1 MRKYYLM
8 LLAGLALSACV
19 KNGFDESSGE
29 DRVITVS
36 FSMSS
41 PALRS
46 GYDPQT
52 GTFLWNDGDAVG
64 VMNNVDKANALL
76 PVSDTP
82 EDLTFP
88 GNVSRI
94 YGVYPYSDKN
104 TGGPSEVRVSLPV
117 SYTQAA
123 AGRFDAPSYPM
134 YAAEPVKGTDEVTLS
149 FSPLV
154 TVLALNIYKSEADV
168 DGELI
173 RKVRVVPG
181 ANTGFVGEGKV
192 DLTASSPAFKS
203 GDSESAYAEVTLGT
217 PCGMT
222 IGAPAVTEEKR
233 KFANQIYIP
242 LARQNYSDVTFEIT
256 TNYGV
261 YSIKSPDGALF
272 MGSTSD
278 IILTGINL
286 TDRFVSVENTSFE
299 DPEKVTDTVEKID
312 RIPDFSR
319 VGYHY
324 GESPLPVLPVA
335 ATISPETVAANLS
348 ANGGAYADTTSYI
361 QGVID
366 QVGKNGG
373 GAILL
378 KNGTYN
384 IGSTLFI
391 DHSGIVLRGESEEG
405 TVIKATGKQVRSVI
419 FMGQTLS
426 PGAGKLSVNGREIGY
441 SDKQLQDPVTE
452 EYFTSQILAPNT
464 TAPIRGRSTE
474 ITEDYVPVG
483 RLWVSVRDAS
493 LFTVGDLVEIYRP
506 ATLPWIEA
514 IYMDRIADPDG
525 GTVQWSERISNYDLK
540 YIRRVTGIRGDKVYF
555 DAPIVMAMDKQ
566 YGDCHVYRCTWSM
579 IRESGVEYLT
589 IDSEYDP
596 SLVTAEPTRYHE
608 LIEPVDEQHA
618 WYGVRIGASEHCW
631 VRNVTARHMGVS
643 AVCAQRGLN
652 VTVQDCKS
660 YDPVSYPTGGRRYAF
675 YILGGQMILFKDC
688 VCTHDRHSYVTSSTE
703 GPNVFY
709 NCRSEISYNDSGPH
723 AGWSTGI
730 LYDNLWTDG
739 WLYVRDR
746 GKGGDGHGWA
756 GAEHVFWNCTVA
768 NYRGVEGMGRLICQ
782 SPWASAKNYCVGCL
796 GHEFSIHEERVYSGG
811 SYEDG
816 SGGNIYDWCRENIPG
831 YDGRPHG
838 EWYPYR
844 PKNQNITGG
853 TKVYLPDADAAAAC
867 SWWPLLTKDNY
878 ANSHSLYLSQLE
890 DRLGR
895 GVYLMS
901 F

>member
-1 MRKYYLM
+1 MA
-8 LLAGLALSACV
+8 LLLSACV
-19 KNGFDESSGE
+19 KDGFDESSGE
-29 DRVITVS
+29 EKEITIS
-36 FSMSS
+36 FSMASAS
-41 PALRS
+41 VRS
-46 GYDPQT
+46 GYDPQA
-52 GTFLWNDGDAVG
+52 GQFVWNDGDAVS
-64 VMNNVDKANALL
+64 VFNDADMSNVRLA
-76 PVSDTP
+76 VSQTP
-82 EDLTFP
+82 EALAFP
-88 GNVSRI
+88 GSVSRI
-94 YGVYPYSDKN
+94 YGLFPYSADY
-104 TGGPSEVRVSLPV
+104 TSGPSDVRVEIPASHV
-117 SYTQAA
+117 QSE
-123 AGRFDAPSYPM
+123 GGVFDFASYPM
-134 YAAEPVKGTDEVTLS
+134 CASADARGKDEVVLS

-154 TVLALNIYKSEADV
+154 TVLALNIYKSVADV
-168 DGELI
+168 DDEVI
-173 RKVRVVPG
+173 QSVRVIP
-181 ANTGFVGEGKV
+181 ASNTGFAGAGVV
-192 DLTASSPAFKS
+192 DLTASKPALKS
-203 GDSESAYAEVTLGT
+203 CDGQFTDVEVSLGT
-217 PCGMT
+217 PCEV
-222 IGAPAVTEEKR
+222 IVGAPATSQDKR
-233 KFANQIYIP
+233 TFPNQIYIP
-242 LARQNYSDVTFEIT
+242 LARQNYASLTFEVT

-261 YSIKSPDGALF
+261 YEIESPENILF

-278 IILTGINL
+278 LILTGINL
-286 TDRFVSVENTSFE
+286 TDRFVEVVSSSFN
-299 DPEKVTDTVEKID
+299 DPENEGQEQDDVD
-312 RIPDFSR
+312 RIPDYSR

-324 GESPLPVLPVA
+324 GESPLPVLSVA
-335 ATISPETVAANLS
+335 ATVSPETVAANLS
-348 ANGGAYADTTSYI
+348 ANGGAYADTTAYI
-361 QGVID
+361 QSVID

-384 IGSTLFI
+384 IGTTLFV
-391 DHSGIVLRGESEEG
+391 DYSNIVLRGESEEG
-405 TVIKATGKQVRSVI
+405 TVIKATGKQARSVI

-426 PGAGKLSVNGREIGY
+426 PGTGKLSVNGREIDY

-452 EYFTSQILAPNT
+452 EYFTTKILAPNT
-464 TAPIRGRSTE
+464 HGYVRGRSTE
-474 ITEDYVPVG
+474 IIEDYVPVG
-483 RLWVSVRDAS
+483 RLYVSVRDAS
-493 LFTVGDLVEIYRP
+493 MFSVGDLVEIFRP
-506 ATLPWIEA
+506 ATMQWIQA

-525 GTVQWSERISNYDLK
+525 KTIQWSERMANYDLK
-540 YIRRVTGIRGDKVYF
+540 YIRRITAVRGDRIYL

-566 YGDCHVYRCTWSM
+566 YGDCYVYKCTWSM

-596 SLVTAEPTRYHE
+596 SLVTSEPTRYHE
-608 LIEPVDEQHA
+608 LIEPIDEQHA
-618 WYGVRIGASEHCW
+618 WYGIRIGASEHCW
-631 VRNVTARHMGVS
+631 VRNVTARHMAVS
-643 AVCAQRGLN
+643 AVCAQSGLN
-652 VTVQDCKS
+652 ITVQDCKS

-675 YILGGQMILFKDC
+675 YILGGQMCLFRDC

-746 GKGGDGHGWA
+746 GKSGDGHGWA
-756 GAEHVFWNCTVA
+756 GAEHVFWNCTIA
-768 NYRGVEGMGRLICQ
+768 NYKGYEGLGRLICQ

-853 TKVYLPDADAAAAC
+853 EKVYLPDADAEAAC
-867 SWWPLLTKDNY
+867 TWWPLLTQSSY

-895 GVYLMS
+895 GVFLMNIN
-901 F
+901 